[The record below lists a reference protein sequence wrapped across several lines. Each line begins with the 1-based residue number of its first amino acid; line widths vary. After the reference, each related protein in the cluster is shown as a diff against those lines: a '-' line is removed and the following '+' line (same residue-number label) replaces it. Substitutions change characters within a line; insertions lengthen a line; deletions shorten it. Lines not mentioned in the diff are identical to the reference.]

1 MSHVIKAEPRTRPRR
16 TAAPRSAVK
25 VIAHP
30 LNMRQ
35 QIHSQIKAMLISGE
49 LAPGE
54 LCSVYQLAEMFG
66 VSRTPVRE
74 ALLQLTR
81 EGLLQVERNRGFRV
95 VVSSPE
101 DLDNISEIR
110 MLLEVPAMVKVA
122 NLQPPPVQQFER
134 ARAIYERMLAAA
146 KQRDLRKFIQ
156 ADTDFHLH
164 LISLTGNK
172 RLTALLSDLRDHM
185 HLPGLQRLARQSDGL
200 DVSTKEHLLLL
211 EALERGDKKTVAEIA
226 RAHIGRTRAEWA

>member
-1 MSHVIKAEPRTRPRR
+1 MSHVINAEAPRPLRR
-16 TAAPRSAVK
+16 TATRNAAK

-122 NLQPPPVQQFER
+122 TLQPPPVQQFER

-156 ADTDFHLH
+156 ADTDFHMH

-172 RLTALLSDLRDHM
+172 RLTAMLSDLRDHM
-185 HLPGLQRLARQSDGL
+185 HLPGLQRLAQQSDGL
-200 DVSTKEHLLLL
+200 DLSTKEHLLLL

>member
-1 MSHVIKAEPRTRPRR
+1 MSHVINAPARTRPRR
-16 TAAPRSAVK
+16 PGTPESASK
-25 VIAHP
+25 AIAQP

-74 ALLQLTR
+74 ALLQLAR
-81 EGLLQVERNRGFRV
+81 EGLLQPERNRGFRV
-95 VVSSPE
+95 VVSSPH

-110 MLLEVPAMVKVA
+110 MLLEVPAMMKVA
-122 NLQPPPVQQFER
+122 NLEPPPTEQFER
-134 ARAIYERMLAAA
+134 ARVIYERMATAA
-146 KQRDLRKFIQ
+146 KMRNLRKFIQ
-156 ADTDFHLH
+156 ADTEFHLH
-164 LISLTGNK
+164 LISLTGNQ

-185 HLPGLQRLARQSDGL
+185 HLPGLQRLAQSGGL
-200 DVSTKEHLLLL
+200 VHSSNEHLQLL
-211 EALERGDKKTVAEIA
+211 EALERGDPNAAADIA